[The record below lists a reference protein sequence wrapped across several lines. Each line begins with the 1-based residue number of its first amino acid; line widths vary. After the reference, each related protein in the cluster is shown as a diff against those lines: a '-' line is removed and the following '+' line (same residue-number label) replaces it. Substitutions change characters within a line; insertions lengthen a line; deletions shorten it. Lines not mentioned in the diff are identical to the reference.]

1 MTNEKNFRKV
11 ISYIPDR
18 IAAELKNLPAE
29 SAGMINEIR
38 LRINRPVIISMSG
51 RNCFLS
57 YGGRFTENPHNAVTA
72 DASDI

>member
-18 IAAELKNLPAE
+18 IATELKNLPAE

-38 LRINRPVIISMSG
+38 LRINRNNFHVG
-51 RNCFLS
+51 EELLS
-57 YGGRFTENPHNAVTA
+57 
-72 DASDI
+72 